1 MLNLSNR
8 PNGQNTKSWCLSFF
22 LATSL
27 QCIGID
33 GTQIATYLE
42 KLQRWIL
49 LITLAKVLLKW
60 LTGMLRRW
68 NSNKKKGAENY
79 TKEKMFSLWL
89 YYSGRSSGF
98 NKHSIALNSF
108 RFSFHCSL
116 EHLCL
121 GRFSPPQV
129 WLYIYKEFWM
139 LDIFCSGLALCS
151 PEKKFISLCDF
162 CLSVIS
168 VFTSMKL
175 AESPRTK
182 ANHLVSSCLL
192 LLFLFPWLPAIRAP
206 SSLKHH
212 LGGSELQNSVR
223 ATFPGKASCWAW
235 STV

>member
-1 MLNLSNR
+1 
-8 PNGQNTKSWCLSFF
+8 
-22 LATSL
+22 
-27 QCIGID
+27 
-33 GTQIATYLE
+33 
-42 KLQRWIL
+42 
-49 LITLAKVLLKW
+49 
-60 LTGMLRRW
+60 
-68 NSNKKKGAENY
+68 
-79 TKEKMFSLWL
+79 MFSLWL

-98 NKHSIALNSF
+98 NKHCIALNSF

-121 GRFSPPQV
+121 GRFRSPP
-129 WLYIYKEFWM
+129 LPPAPSLIIYLQRI
-139 LDIFCSGLALCS
+139 LDVGYLLFRTCPVL
-151 PEKKFISLCDF
+151 PPKKNYFPLRLF

-182 ANHLVSSCLL
+182 PNHLVSSCLL

-223 ATFPGKASCWAW
+223 ATFPGKASCWA
-235 STV
+235 